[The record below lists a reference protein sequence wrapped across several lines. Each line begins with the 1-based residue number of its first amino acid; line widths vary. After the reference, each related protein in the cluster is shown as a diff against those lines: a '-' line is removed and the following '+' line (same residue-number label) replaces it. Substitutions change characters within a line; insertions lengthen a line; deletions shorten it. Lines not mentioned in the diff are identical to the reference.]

1 MRCYKTKSF
10 QVWLISS
17 QSAGLIFGRTVAMYK
32 DKLMLFNATIQAS
45 FSVVNGDKVSKQ
57 KVRRE

>member
-1 MRCYKTKSF
+1 VQCWAYFWENSC
-10 QVWLISS
+10 
-17 QSAGLIFGRTVAMYK
+17 YK
-32 DKLMLFNATIQAS
+32 DKLMLFDATIQAS